1 MLRQPKQPKKK
12 PKYQS
17 TIKRTLH
24 YFLKANW
31 KYKWYAIAI
40 LIVTPIV
47 IFVRQILSPLVIA
60 NVIGI
65 LSSAGPED
73 FINNGNIFQIPLVQK
88 ILPQGIF
95 LFLCQLVGSAIFWQ
109 PPRLSRLEN
118 GTSHYQRSLYPVLR
132 HHQ

>member
-1 MLRQPKQPKKK
+1 MLRQSKQPKKK

-31 KYKWYAIAI
+31 KYKWYAIAL

-73 FINNGNIFQIPLVQK
+73 FINNEINP
-88 ILPQGIF
+88 ILDKYKDEI
-95 LFLCQLVGSAIFWQ
+95 VED
-109 PPRLSRLEN
+109 REE
-118 GTSHYQRSLYPVLR
+118 LR
-132 HHQ
+132 V

>member
-88 ILPQGIF
+88 NPSSRYFSLP
-95 LFLCQLVGSAIFWQ
+95 LSTSRLCHFWQ

>member
-31 KYKWYAIAI
+31 KYKWYAIAL

-88 ILPQGIF
+88 SF
-95 LFLCQLVGSAIFWQ
+95 LKAFFSSSV
-109 PPRLSRLEN
+109 N
-118 GTSHYQRSLYPVLR
+118 
-132 HHQ
+132 

>member
-73 FINNGNIFQIPLVQK
+73 FINNGNILQIPLVQK
-88 ILPQGIF
+88 NPSSRYFSLPLSISR
-95 LFLCQLVGSAIFWQ
+95 LCYFWQ

-118 GTSHYQRSLYPVLR
+118 GTSH
-132 HHQ
+132 H